1 MFRSLLVV
9 AASAAVAS
17 AAPPPE
23 FAHVPADAVGVAHV
37 RAADLWKHPSM
48 AALRATLDRAGADA
62 VADLDRQF
70 RPAPSTIDRL
80 TAFVTLGRA
89 GPEFVVLVRFSKPF
103 DPKQVQ
109 AASLAD
115 AKPVTAG
122 GKTFYVAGGDPLA
135 FHFLDNQTVAVSDQ
149 AGMTAFVS
157 RPPAAGGPAF
167 AKLFDAAGDKPVVVA
182 VRPQKLPLPK
192 DALAQVPAD
201 FQPLLAADLV
211 TLSVG
216 LDPVAKVAVRMEYAD
231 EAAAT
236 AAEGAVRK
244 GLDLLKPFV
253 AQQKQQAATWLKGN
267 GAADGAR
274 PLAELPQA
282 VGGLFSLSAAAELE
296 ALMADPPLKRA
307 GNTLAAELNAPGGVL
322 GTTAV
327 VSVGVGLLLPAV
339 QKVREAAARAK
350 SSNNLKQIG
359 LALHM
364 YHDAH
369 GAFPPAAVTDKAT
382 GKKLL
387 SWRVAILPYLEQDAL
402 YKQFKLDEPWD
413 SPANLPLSKLAISVY
428 TDPRGTVETPTH
440 LTYYKA
446 LVGGGSAWDWA
457 KGKKLTE
464 FHDGTSN
471 TLLVGTFGPAV
482 PWAAPDDAAFDPKG
496 QLPDLFTPPFNGL
509 LAAFADGSVRFIRPG
524 IDPKVLK
531 AIITASGG
539 EDVSGLD
546 R

>member
-1 MFRSLLVV
+1 MFRSLLLI
-9 AASAAVAS
+9 AATAAVAS

-48 AALRATLDRAGADA
+48 ATLRATLDRAGADA

-89 GPEFVVLVRFSKPF
+89 GPEFVVLVRFSRPF

-109 AASLAD
+109 ATSLAD
-115 AKPVTAG
+115 AKPVTAA

-157 RPPAAGGPAF
+157 RPAGGGASGF

-182 VRPQKLPLPK
+182 VRPRLLPVPK
-192 DALAQVPAD
+192 DALAQVPPD

-236 AAEGAVRK
+236 AAEGAMRK

-253 AQQKQQAATWLKGN
+253 AQQKQQAQAWLKGT
-267 GAADGAR
+267 GAADGTR
-274 PLAELPQA
+274 PLVELPQA
-282 VGGLFSLSAAAELE
+282 VGGLFGLSAAAELE

-307 GNTLAAELNAPGGVL
+307 GNALAAEVTAPGGVL
-322 GTTAV
+322 GTTAA
-327 VSVGVGLLLPAV
+327 VSVAVGLLLPAV
-339 QKVREAAARAK
+339 QKVREAAARTQ
-350 SSNNLKQIG
+350 SSNNLKQIA

-369 GAFPPAAVTDKAT
+369 GSFPPAATTDKTT
-382 GKKLL
+382 GKRLL

-402 YKQFKLDEPWD
+402 YKKLKLDEPWD
-413 SPANLPLSKLAISVY
+413 SPNNLPLSKLAIKVY

-446 LVGGGSAWDWA
+446 VVGGGSMWDWK
-457 KGKKLTE
+457 KGKRLQDI
-464 FHDGTSN
+464 HDGTSN
-471 TLLVGTFGPAV
+471 TLMVGAFGPPV
-482 PWAAPDDAAFDPKG
+482 PWAAPDDAEFDPNG

-509 LAAFADGSVRFIRPG
+509 LAAFADGSVRFIRPTV
-524 IDPKVLK
+524 DPKMLK

-539 EDVSGLD
+539 EQVNGLD